1 MKDVNEVFMM
11 RAIINFFLLLI
22 TVVIS
27 SQVYAKT
34 QSSLTIEEMRLAN
47 ALVAMPTIKEY
58 FNWSKFKDQWPHI
71 TDHSVAQRAMA
82 RLGDEIWQH
91 NKVQVQS
98 GKIVDDRPLYWNRLA
113 IKHFIKQSP
122 SVFLESQLNALL
134 EVFENSSR
142 GYSDLG
148 FSRQT
153 NKKIL
158 LTGFDPFLLDRNLE
172 QSNPSGLNAL
182 LLDGKVIRYQTSING
197 KLKTITAEI
206 NTAMIP
212 VRFEDFDQGEIES
225 LLAPFY
231 ATNSVDMIATVSMG
245 RRNFDLE
252 HFPGLRRS
260 SKAPDNLNVYT
271 GATLNNPVIPLLTNK
286 PLASVEFVEYSLP
299 FQAMMQAKGD
309 FKVKDNR
316 GVTIFTS
323 GKANDIIAV
332 NLAELSD
339 KVSVQGGGGGY
350 LSNEISY
357 RSIRLRNIL
366 KSTIATGHIHTPS
379 IKDFDRL
386 TNKKITEQIEAM
398 LILALPEI

>member
-71 TDHSVAQRAMA
+71 TDYSVAQRAMA

>member
-182 LLDGKVIRYQTSING
+182 LIECKVISYQTSING

>member
-1 MKDVNEVFMM
+1 MKNVNEIFMM
-11 RAIINFFLLLI
+11 RAIINFCLLLI

-27 SQVYAKT
+27 SQVNAKT
-34 QSSLTIEEMRLAN
+34 QSSLTVEEMRLAN

-182 LLDGKVIRYQTSING
+182 LLDGKVICYQTSING

-379 IKDFDRL
+379 IKSFDRL
-386 TNKKITEQIEAM
+386 TNKKITAQIEAM

>member
-1 MKDVNEVFMM
+1 
-11 RAIINFFLLLI
+11 
-22 TVVIS
+22 
-27 SQVYAKT
+27 
-34 QSSLTIEEMRLAN
+34 
-47 ALVAMPTIKEY
+47 
-58 FNWSKFKDQWPHI
+58 
-71 TDHSVAQRAMA
+71 
-82 RLGDEIWQH
+82 
-91 NKVQVQS
+91 
-98 GKIVDDRPLYWNRLA
+98 
-113 IKHFIKQSP
+113 
-122 SVFLESQLNALL
+122 
-134 EVFENSSR
+134 
-142 GYSDLG
+142 
-148 FSRQT
+148 
-153 NKKIL
+153 
-158 LTGFDPFLLDRNLE
+158 
-172 QSNPSGLNAL
+172 
-182 LLDGKVIRYQTSING
+182 
-197 KLKTITAEI
+197 
-206 NTAMIP
+206 MIP

-271 GATLNNPVIPLLTNK
+271 GASLNNPVIPLLTDK
-286 PLASVEFVEYSLP
+286 PLASEEFVEYSLP

-323 GKANDIIAV
+323 GKANDITAV

-379 IKDFDRL
+379 IKSFDRL

>member
-1 MKDVNEVFMM
+1 MKNVNEIFMM

-27 SQVYAKT
+27 SQVNAKT
-34 QSSLTIEEMRLAN
+34 QSSLTVEEMRLAN

-182 LLDGKVIRYQTSING
+182 LLDG
-197 KLKTITAEI
+197 
-206 NTAMIP
+206 
-212 VRFEDFDQGEIES
+212 
-225 LLAPFY
+225 
-231 ATNSVDMIATVSMG
+231 
-245 RRNFDLE
+245 
-252 HFPGLRRS
+252 
-260 SKAPDNLNVYT
+260 
-271 GATLNNPVIPLLTNK
+271 
-286 PLASVEFVEYSLP
+286 
-299 FQAMMQAKGD
+299 
-309 FKVKDNR
+309 
-316 GVTIFTS
+316 
-323 GKANDIIAV
+323 
-332 NLAELSD
+332 
-339 KVSVQGGGGGY
+339 
-350 LSNEISY
+350 
-357 RSIRLRNIL
+357 
-366 KSTIATGHIHTPS
+366 
-379 IKDFDRL
+379 
-386 TNKKITEQIEAM
+386 
-398 LILALPEI
+398 

>member
-1 MKDVNEVFMM
+1 MKNVNEVFMM
-11 RAIINFFLLLI
+11 RAIINFILLLI

-91 NKVQVQS
+91 NKVQVQT

-113 IKHFIKQSP
+113 IKHFIKKSP

>member
-1 MKDVNEVFMM
+1 MKNVNEVFMM

-91 NKVQVQS
+91 NKVQVQT

-113 IKHFIKQSP
+113 IKHFIKKSP

-271 GATLNNPVIPLLTNK
+271 GATLDNPVIPLLTNK

-398 LILALPEI
+398 LTLALPEL